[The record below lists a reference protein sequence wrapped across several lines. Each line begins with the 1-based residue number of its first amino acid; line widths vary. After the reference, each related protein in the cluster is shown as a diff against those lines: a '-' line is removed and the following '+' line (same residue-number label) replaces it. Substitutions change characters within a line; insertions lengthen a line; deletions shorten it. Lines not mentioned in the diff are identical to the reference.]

1 VKYEIFTYIE
11 HSIYIHMKYLPCQLF
26 SVLWQMY
33 IYNEQLLNLFFIMRT
48 KKKGRLSQ
56 FSSAHHRYYYI
67 YCFYITLFHYIDT
80 LYVKSKQISC
90 LIRPT
95 SVKLKKKKKKKT
107 QQSPLIMIIIK
118 GIDILQSQCTIING
132 CNLQKYCSMLITM
145 QKQVNLQRKKR
156 NQILFEVARK

>member
-1 VKYEIFTYIE
+1 
-11 HSIYIHMKYLPCQLF
+11 
-26 SVLWQMY
+26 
-33 IYNEQLLNLFFIMRT
+33 MRT

-95 SVKLKKKKKKKT
+95 SVNLKKKKKKKKKENT
-107 QQSPLIMIIIK
+107 AV
-118 GIDILQSQCTIING
+118 T
-132 CNLQKYCSMLITM
+132 
-145 QKQVNLQRKKR
+145 VN
-156 NQILFEVARK
+156 NDNN